1 MLKAEYP
8 YKGRTDRIRHYSDA
22 GMMIEQFKKGKRGK
36 VTPTGNKY
44 EEAID
49 VYPTVYS
56 YEETDE
62 PIPHIEPDE
71 EVSLDEGEDI
81 T

>member
-1 MLKAEYP
+1 
-8 YKGRTDRIRHYSDA
+8 
-22 GMMIEQFKKGKRGK
+22 MMIEQFKEGTSTGKR
-36 VTPTGNKY
+36 Y

-71 EVSLDEGEDI
+71 EVPLDEGEDI